1 MRKLIFLIMSVCLLP
16 LVGYAQNSFIIN
28 DSVSII
34 SVGKS
39 VYLLEDSASSK
50 TFEDILNDSTGFKL
64 NTTDI
69 PNLGVSSSSYWVKL
83 SLTNHTQDKNY
94 VLELSNPI
102 IDVVEFYDTSNKL
115 VNPVIYTN
123 LLPFNQRSS
132 DNISFVFPLNLEYGK
147 TKTIFFK
154 VKSSTQLLL
163 PIYVG
168 EASKIYSNA
177 EDRTLIQGIYF
188 GIMLVMFL
196 YNFFILL
203 TVRDISYFYY
213 IFYILS
219 VALVQVVLSGVGFKY
234 IWPDYPGFERWA
246 AYIFSAFTAFSA
258 LGFIKK
264 FLKTETLIPK
274 IDRLS
279 WIFVIAYS
287 ATILAAVLD
296 NRILA
301 YNLLNINGLLLSLYM
316 LYEGIYVLVK
326 YKTRESKFFLIA
338 WSGFLSSVI
347 LFVLKDTGVLPYN
360 NITASILQI
369 GSAFEAIMLSFAL
382 ADRINILKKEK
393 EFSQAEALRI
403 AKENE
408 KIIREQN
415 IVLEQ
420 KVTERTFELKE
431 SNNNLNKTL
440 EELKQTQTQLVEQEK
455 MASLGQLTAGVA
467 HEINNPI
474 NFVLANVKPIKRDID
489 ILLEMINTLETIG
502 TSDLTKEQKLER
514 IETLKNE
521 CDYDYL
527 KKEIEFLL
535 KGINEGSSRTAEIVR
550 GLRIF
555 SRVDE
560 DDIKMADVNEGL
572 DSTIV
577 ICNNLLGSK
586 IKITKNYTT
595 DAVIECYP
603 GKLNQVFMNML
614 SNAIY
619 ATKAK
624 FKEEAGGEIQIETQK
639 QNGNL
644 IIVVKDNGI
653 GMDELTKKRL
663 FEPFFTT
670 KPVGEGTGLGLSIAF
685 NTIKKH
691 NGTIEV
697 NSKIGIG
704 TEFIIQVPVSHLK
717 S

>member
-1 MRKLIFLIMSVCLLP
+1 MRKVIFLVLSVCLLP
-16 LVGYAQNSFIIN
+16 LGGFAQNSFIIN

-34 SVGKS
+34 SVGKR
-39 VYLLEDSASSK
+39 VYLLEDSTSAK
-50 TFEDILNDSTGFKL
+50 TFDDILKDSSGFKL

-69 PNLGVSSSSYWVKL
+69 PNLGVSSSTYWVKL
-83 SLTNHTQDKNY
+83 SVTNNTQDKNY

-102 IDVVEFYDTSNKL
+102 IDVVEFYDTLNKL
-115 VNPVIYTN
+115 QNPVIYTN

-177 EDRTLIQGIYF
+177 EDRTLIEGIYF

-264 FLKTETLIPK
+264 FLKTETLIPR

-316 LYEGIYVLVK
+316 LYEGIYILVK

-624 FKEEAGGEIQIETQK
+624 FKEESGGEIQIETRK
-639 QNGNL
+639 QSGNL

>member
-1 MRKLIFLIMSVCLLP
+1 MRKLAFLILGVCLLP
-16 LVGYAQNSFIIN
+16 IYGIAQNSFIIT
-28 DSVSII
+28 DSVRIV
-34 SVGKS
+34 SVGRS
-39 VYLLEDSASSK
+39 VYLMEDSSSSK
-50 TFEDILNDSTGFKL
+50 TFEEILKDSTLFKL
-64 NTTDI
+64 NTSDI
-69 PNLGVSSSSYWVKL
+69 PNLGVSNSAYWVKL
-83 SLTNHTQDKNY
+83 NITNNTQHKNY

-102 IDVVEFYDTSNKL
+102 IDLVEFYDTSSKL
-115 VNPVIYTN
+115 LNPVIYTN
-123 LLPFNQRSS
+123 TLPFNQRSS

-147 TKTIFFK
+147 SKTIFFK

-177 EDRTLIQGIYF
+177 EDRTIIQGIYF

-246 AYIFSAFTAFSA
+246 AYIFSSFTAFSA

-274 IDRLS
+274 TDRLS

-296 NRILA
+296 NRLLA
-301 YNLLNINGLLLSLYM
+301 YNLLNVNGLLLSVYM
-316 LYEGIYVLVK
+316 LYEGIYILVK

-420 KVTERTFELKE
+420 KVAERTFELKE
-431 SNNNLNKTL
+431 SNDNLNKTL

-502 TSDLTKEQKLER
+502 TSDLSKEQKIEK

-586 IKITKNYTT
+586 IKISKNYTT
-595 DAVIECYP
+595 DSVIECYP

-624 FKEEAGGEIQIETQK
+624 FKEEAGGEISIETRK

-644 IIVVKDNGI
+644 IIIVKDNGI

-691 NGTIEV
+691 NGSIDVKSE
-697 NSKIGIG
+697 IGVG